1 MSARKKSS
9 DQAPP
14 AWKSMLET
22 QCRLKEKAE
31 ADRDELLKHLK
42 DAAKII
48 AYLCHRV
55 MGVKQ

>member
-1 MSARKKSS
+1 MSDDKTKQLEEARDKVLLHSIK
-9 DQAPP
+9 
-14 AWKSMLET
+14 
-22 QCRLKEKAE
+22 CRDKAE

-55 MGVKQ
+55 MEVKR